1 MLDMGFEPQIR
12 EVMHNLPPRHQTLLF
27 SATMPSEVET
37 LAADYLRHP
46 VKVKVGSVSA
56 PTANVSQHLEKVA
69 DAVKLDRLCELM
81 LEEKAEA
88 SKLGR
93 NIPMTV
99 VFVERKARCDD
110 VAELLTAEGV
120 PAVAL
125 HGGRSQGEREAALR
139 EFSSGRVPVLV
150 ATDVA
155 SRGLDVKGISH
166 VVNMDLPKAFEDYVH
181 RIGRTGRA
189 GATGRAT
196 SFYTDRDTYVVA
208 QIKLALSELE
218 KGNTMA
224 FATGKE
230 ARRKERETAEAW
242 RNGTAHEDASAGLAG
257 GVIKL
262 DEKYKFMSISAT
274 STPAGKGTPA
284 KGNADDAWD
293 D

>member
-1 MLDMGFEPQIR
+1 MC
-12 EVMHNLPPRHQTLLF
+12 NLPPKHQTLLF

-37 LAADYLRHP
+37 LAAEYLNHP
-46 VKVKVGSVSA
+46 VKIKVGSVST
-56 PTANVSQHLEKVA
+56 PTANVAQHLEKVA
-69 DAVKLDRLCELM
+69 DASKLDRLCELM

-88 SKLGR
+88 AKLGR
-93 NIPMTV
+93 DIPMTV

-110 VAELLTAEGV
+110 VAELLSAEGV
-120 PAVAL
+120 GAAAL

-139 EFSSGRVPVLV
+139 DLSGGRVPVLV

-155 SRGLDVKGISH
+155 SRGLDVKGIAH
-166 VVNMDLPKAFEDYVH
+166 VINMDLPKAFEDYVH

-196 SFYTDRDTYVVA
+196 SFYSDRDAYIVA
-208 QIKLALSELE
+208 QIKYALAEAE
-218 KGNTMA
+218 KGNGTA

-242 RNGTAHEDASAGLAG
+242 RNGTHVEEAPTGLAA
-257 GVIKL
+257 VVKL
-262 DEKYKFMSISAT
+262 DDKYKHMGISTAT
-274 STPAGKGTPA
+274 PGKGGAMPA
-284 KGNADDAWD
+284 AGAADDAWD